1 MEYIVETKNMTKVF
15 QERTLLQDIGL
26 QVRKGEVYGLLGPNG
41 AGKTTLLKTLVN
53 LVHPTTGIVKVF
65 NKNIEDS
72 GHSYLRDIGTL
83 IEVPVHYEKLT
94 GRKNLEL
101 HASYLSYANSQRID
115 EVLALVKLTDAANQK
130 VQRYSLGM
138 KQRLAIAKAM
148 LLKPKL
154 LLLDEPINGLDPS
167 GIREMRDIFRT
178 LSREHGI
185 TLIISSHILSELEQI
200 VDTIAILD
208 KGKLLEQL
216 TIAELR
222 SRSNSYFVVKTTHA
236 EQIVTKLAIELNL
249 KNYKLVSDEQ
259 INIYDL
265 NCSYNDIIKVLSQ
278 LDTIILSVE
287 QKQSSLEDYFLKKTE
302 AGDLYV

>member
-15 QERTLLQDIGL
+15 QERTLLQDISL

-41 AGKTTLLKTLVN
+41 AGKTTFLKTLVS

-72 GHSYLRDIGTL
+72 DYSYLREIGTL
-83 IEVPVHYEKLT
+83 IEVPVHYENLT

-138 KQRLAIAKAM
+138 KQRLAIAKAI

-167 GIREMRDIFRT
+167 GIREMRDIFRK

-185 TLIISSHILSELEQI
+185 TLIISSHILSELEHI

-208 KGKLLEQL
+208 KGKLIEQL

-236 EQIVTKLAIELNL
+236 EKIVTKLALELNL

-259 INIYDL
+259 LNIYDL
-265 NCSYNDIIKVLSQ
+265 HCSYNDIIKVLSQ
-278 LDTIILSVE
+278 LETTILSVE
-287 QKQSSLEDYFLKKTE
+287 QMQSSLEDYFLKKTE
-302 AGDLYV
+302 VGDLDV